1 VTAPTRP
8 TNRDIFPA
16 ILAGLL
22 YILLLASLREI
33 LAPPLVLPVVLAALW
48 PLRGRAGVQT
58 AMVVAVILTLVWA
71 LKRYGGLLGPFL
83 LALAVA
89 YLFAPLVAR
98 LERRG
103 MGRGLAIVVVS
114 VPPVAAAVVLMLFAG
129 PQVWDQAV
137 ALVNAI
143 PGFAG
148 TVFNFLSDLRTR
160 AESLPFLTPEQRT
173 WLQDLDA
180 QELGTLLQQN
190 ADALLRQVAEW
201 ALGFLKQLGTIFGF
215 LGYLVV
221 TPVVAFYLLRD
232 WKPLLAYLEDLIP
245 PARRPA
251 VVGFLEEYDTML
263 GRFVRGQLLE
273 ATLVG
278 VLTGIGLALLGVPNA
293 LLIGVI
299 AGLFNVVP
307 YIGLA
312 LSIVPALVVA
322 LTMPD
327 PLSGLLRVAAVFGVV
342 QFIDGSVTGPR
353 IVGESVGLH
362 PVIIMLALAF
372 GGSMLGFAGLL
383 LAVPIAVLLKL
394 LGARLMA
401 RYRASAVYTADAAS
415 RPGPAA
421 S

>member
-22 YILLLASLREI
+22 YILLLVSLREI

-190 ADALLRQVAEW
+190 ADALLRQVAGW

-401 RYRASAVYTADAAS
+401 RYRASAVYTAEAADT
-415 RPGPAA
+415 PGPAA